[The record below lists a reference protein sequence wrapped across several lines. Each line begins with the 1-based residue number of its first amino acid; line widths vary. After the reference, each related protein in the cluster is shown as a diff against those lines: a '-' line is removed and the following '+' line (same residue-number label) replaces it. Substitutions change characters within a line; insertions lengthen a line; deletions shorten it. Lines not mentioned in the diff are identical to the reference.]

1 MISKAASWGSK
12 VMRQSGA
19 DTLITE
25 EPDERMVH
33 VRICGGAG
41 RATAGSTRMQEPYRD
56 KVNPHAS
63 SKAGASA
70 PGS

>member
-1 MISKAASWGSK
+1 
-12 VMRQSGA
+12 MRQSGA

-41 RATAGSTRMQEPYRD
+41 RATTGSTRMHVALPFKSNGQEA
-56 KVNPHAS
+56 V
-63 SKAGASA
+63 
-70 PGS
+70 